1 MNLIVCIPTFEEELN
16 IKKCLI
22 NLKWAKNLFVRC
34 NSKDKTSQIA
44 KKFKNTKVIKLKN
57 IKYVNK
63 LNYY

>member
-22 NLKWAKNLFVRC
+22 NLKWAKKIYLLDG

-44 KKFKNTKVIKLKN
+44 KKFKNTKVIKLKK
-57 IKYVNK
+57 KY
-63 LNYY
+63 